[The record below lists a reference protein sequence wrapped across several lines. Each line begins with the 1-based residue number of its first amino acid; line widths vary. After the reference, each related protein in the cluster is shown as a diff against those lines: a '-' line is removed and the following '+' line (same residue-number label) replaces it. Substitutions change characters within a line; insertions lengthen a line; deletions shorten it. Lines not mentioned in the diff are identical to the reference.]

1 MPLQKTFGRR
11 AVAQPR
17 KPPAS
22 VRSAAPISPMPMA
35 ASDPVIEAASTPLDA
50 APVDV
55 DAEVEAWKRARK
67 AKKRS
72 FREPWRT
79 LAIVSSVGFGLST
92 WLLPDSVAAVVGYVT
107 LGLCGGSFYAGLR
120 TRGPVPMQDPV

>member
-11 AVAQPR
+11 AIAQPR
-17 KPPAS
+17 RSPPVAPTPIATAPLA
-22 VRSAAPISPMPMA
+22 VPELVNVAAPQPP
-35 ASDPVIEAASTPLDA
+35 DA
-50 APVDV
+50 PAVDV
-55 DAEVEAWKRARK
+55 DAEVEAWNVARK

-92 WLLPDSVAAVVGYVT
+92 WLLPDSVAAVAEYVT
-107 LGLCGGSFYAGLR
+107 LALCGGSFYAGLR
-120 TRGPVPMQDPV
+120 TRRVAAEHDPV